1 MHYEIVDELNWHMVI
16 MRMLVL
22 LLDQTIEKDTITT

>member
-22 LLDQTIEKDTITT
+22 LLDQTNERIQ